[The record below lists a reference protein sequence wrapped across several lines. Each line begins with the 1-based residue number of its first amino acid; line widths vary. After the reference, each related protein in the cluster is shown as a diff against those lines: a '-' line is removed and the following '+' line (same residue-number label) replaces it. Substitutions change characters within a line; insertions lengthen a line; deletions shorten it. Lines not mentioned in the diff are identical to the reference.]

1 MKGFSVLSYSCKGAS
16 HEISGKPCQDC
27 SASYSD
33 NNFEY
38 PSAMAIVSDGHGGAR
53 YFRSDKGSELAVKI
67 TKDVLKSFIKEKEV
81 TGLLGDKSG
90 TFGIESEVGTTK
102 DNIYNNFK
110 FLISSIIT
118 RWNREIKADAQKR
131 PITEWERENVEE
143 KYIKE
148 FEDNLNSET
157 FAFEKI
163 YGCTLMACVLTEEYW
178 FAFQIGDGKM
188 VFFFRDDEAGII
200 PLQPVPWDERCFLN
214 KTTSICDSD
223 AASEFRFAYS
233 GSGEKPLA
241 VFLGSDGIDDTYG
254 DGDRLTDFYIRLY
267 KELVTT
273 GRKKVLK
280 MLETDLPQ
288 LSKIGSKDDMS
299 IAAIYQ
305 NKPEFMETNYLL
317 MSKWQVDNLENR
329 ISNID
334 KRIEE
339 LQQKIQKIGGFGDLS
354 ESQTIELNYA
364 RKDLDRA
371 REEKRELESNIS
383 KIQSTDERFKEN
395 RIKDQ

>member
-1 MKGFSVLSYSCKGAS
+1 MKGFSVLSYSGKGAS

-81 TGLLGDKSG
+81 TGLLRDKSG
-90 TFGIESEVGTTK
+90 TFGTESEVGTTK
-102 DNIYNNFK
+102 DDIYNNFK

-188 VFFFRDDEAGII
+188 VFFFRDDEAGIL
-200 PLQPVPWDERCFLN
+200 PQQPVPWDERCFLN

-233 GSGEKPLA
+233 GKEEEKPIV

-267 KELVTT
+267 KELVTA
-273 GRKKVLK
+273 GREKVLK
-280 MLETDLPQ
+280 MLKTDLPQ

-305 NKPEFMETNYLL
+305 NKGVFMEENYLL
-317 MSKWQVDNLENR
+317 MSKWQIDNLRQR
-329 ISNID
+329 INSV
-334 KRIEE
+334 
-339 LQQKIQKIGGFGDLS
+339 
-354 ESQTIELNYA
+354 
-364 RKDLDRA
+364 
-371 REEKRELESNIS
+371 EEKKIS
-383 KIQSTDERFKEN
+383 A
-395 RIKDQ
+395 